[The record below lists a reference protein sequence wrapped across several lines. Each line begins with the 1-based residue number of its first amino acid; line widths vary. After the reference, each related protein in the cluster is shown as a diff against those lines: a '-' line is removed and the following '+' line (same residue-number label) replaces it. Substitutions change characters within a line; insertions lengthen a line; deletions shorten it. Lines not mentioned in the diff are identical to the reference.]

1 MAPNAP
7 AVAPQMTCHLPRAV
21 PRCLQELLVDETH
34 QPQRLFALRCR
45 FTVERRATDRR
56 QLALAHDRKPWMT
69 GVDHRLPPIQAQRSK
84 AFAKKPDLAIQLRQL
99 GVAVLLAGAA
109 FLVEHLGQL
118 LNRLALPGRNLRWM
132 QLVLGRQLRDR
143 LMALDRL
150 KRHLGFEL
158 SRKPSPRSHGGSSSA
173 SMNLP

>member
-1 MAPNAP
+1 MVREPARKNKWSLRYYMLFQGILWRLPNAL
-7 AVAPQMTCHLPRAV
+7 HRA
-21 PRCLQELLVDETH
+21 LT
-34 QPQRLFALRCR
+34 
-45 FTVERRATDRR
+45 
-56 QLALAHDRKPWMT
+56 
-69 GVDHRLPPIQAQRSK
+69 
-84 AFAKKPDLAIQLRQL
+84 
-99 GVAVLLAGAA
+99 
-109 FLVEHLGQL
+109 
-118 LNRLALPGRNLRWM
+118 GRNLRWM